1 MAKKRM
7 TILKLRQIC
16 PDGERSWVELPMLV
30 ACECGIAFGRSK
42 RGEFMYVQ
50 GEDAH
55 TLMEMKLEKK
65 GYDPRYTPHEVP
77 DFKAWLKGATWP
89 TAGELYR
96 VPHPDTVPIS
106 YGVTYTLVLK
116 NTGNGYEGCTFAVLS
131 QVVNDAI
138 TSMYVHGSKDLS
150 TMQSLLVIK
159 EQLRVEFNKYNEGR
173 E

>member
-1 MAKKRM
+1 
-7 TILKLRQIC
+7 
-16 PDGERSWVELPMLV
+16 
-30 ACECGIAFGRSK
+30 
-42 RGEFMYVQ
+42 
-50 GEDAH
+50 
-55 TLMEMKLEKK
+55 
-65 GYDPRYTPHEVP
+65 
-77 DFKAWLKGATWP
+77 
-89 TAGELYR
+89 
-96 VPHPDTVPIS
+96 
-106 YGVTYTLVLK
+106 VLK